1 MIISQAFNR
10 MVAFMTWNLM
20 VIFIIAFSVT
30 PEGAPADRSVE
41 VENAVGKAQ
50 GWWICS
56 WHKSNV

>member
-1 MIISQAFNR
+1 

-20 VIFIIAFSVT
+20 FIFIIAFSVT

-56 WHKSNV
+56 WHK